1 MSTNKYIVNTI
12 KELIIWLVYPYK
24 MATMLGIVNAYIKNG
39 LEPYHIAL
47 EPLQATRAKMILAN
61 KQAVSRVT
69 PNNLYGSKKGV
80 KTIKKDNIFA
90 LDSFISS
97 SILFLIHTKKRLID
111 MTSSLV
117 TLERDES
124 SYKKNSLA
132 LYMCTFY

>member
-12 KELIIWLVYPYK
+12 KELNMWLEYPYK
-24 MATMLGIVNAYIKNG
+24 MATMLGIVNAYIKKG

-47 EPLQATRAKMILAN
+47 EPLQETRAKMILAN
-61 KQAVSRVT
+61 KHAVSRVT

-97 SILFLIHTKKRLID
+97 
-111 MTSSLV
+111 
-117 TLERDES
+117 
-124 SYKKNSLA
+124 
-132 LYMCTFY
+132 